1 VSAVPSGTERGWI
14 RRIVSRQGE
23 IRPVI
28 SGVIAAI
35 LSAIIL
41 VLVLELG
48 VILLSLAGVEVFKYL
63 LGSSILSWLAHRIY
77 L

>member
-1 VSAVPSGTERGWI
+1 MVSGA
-14 RRIVSRQGE
+14 
-23 IRPVI
+23 
-28 SGVIAAI
+28 IAAG
-35 LSAIIL
+35 LAVLIL

-48 VILLSLAGVEVFKYL
+48 VVLLSLAGVDVFKYL